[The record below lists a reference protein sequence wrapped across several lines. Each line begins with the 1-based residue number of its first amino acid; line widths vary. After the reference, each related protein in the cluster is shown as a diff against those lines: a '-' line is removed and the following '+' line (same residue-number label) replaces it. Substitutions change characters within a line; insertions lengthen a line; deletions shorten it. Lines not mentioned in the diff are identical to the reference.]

1 MTLRREVTPAP
12 GLLEAFAQEFDPL
25 FTKWNQ
31 REGFRGYLEGLLLP
45 AERNK
50 TLTGLANTAPGTG
63 AQAARAQSL
72 QWFLSESNWDEAAV
86 DERRRA
92 VLRQAPNTAP
102 NAEGVLV
109 IDETGDVK
117 AGTHTAH
124 VGRQYLGSVGKIDNG
139 VVSVSSLWANER
151 VYYPLEVVPYTPAAW
166 FARGPS
172 DPAFRTKLTIAV
184 ALVKQAVAWHWPFKA
199 VVADSFYG
207 EDATVRAGLQQL
219 EVGYVLALKPSHS
232 WWHAQNEP
240 GSLDEV
246 ARATPW
252 RATKPGAWQAV
263 ERTFR
268 DGHRERWWALEVT
281 VGPYSPHRRERAVV
295 VTTDPQTLPEL
306 STWYLVTNLPVRNKP
321 SATRGPRSGASVA
334 EVVRLYGLRAWVEQS
349 YKQVKTT
356 LGWAQYQ
363 VRSSRA
369 IQRHWILI
377 YCAFTFCWWQAAQP
391 SSPESWVGDP
401 ALVLVS
407 PRSPVQ
413 GTGEKKSRRHSSPTR
428 TIMAQRAQASSQLAG
443 TGDYAQALLA
453 RLLAGAPA
461 TRAAGIA

>member
-1 MTLRREVTPAP
+1 MTQRREVIPAP
-12 GLLEAFAQEFDPL
+12 GLLEAFAREFDPL

-31 REGFRGYLEGLLLP
+31 REGFRRYLEGLLLP

-63 AQAARAQSL
+63 AQEARAQSL
-72 QWFLSESNWDEAAV
+72 QWFLSESNWNEAAV
-86 DERRRA
+86 NERRRA
-92 VLRQAPNTAP
+92 LLRQAPNTAP

-139 VVSVSSLWANER
+139 VVSVSSLWANEQ
-151 VYYPLEVVPYTPAAW
+151 VYYPLDVIPYTPAGW
-166 FARGPS
+166 FASGQR

-184 ALVKQAVAWHWPFKA
+184 ELVKQAVAWHWPFKA

-207 EDATVRAGLQQL
+207 EDATVRGSLQQL
-219 EVGYVLALKPSHS
+219 KVGYVLALKPTHS

-252 RATKPGAWQAV
+252 RATKPGAWQV
-263 ERTFR
+263 VDRVFR
-268 DGHRERWWALEVT
+268 DGHRERWWALEIK
-281 VGPYSPHRRERAVV
+281 VGPYGPQRRERAVV

-306 STWYLVTNLPVRNKP
+306 STWFLVTNLPVKNRP
-321 SATRGPRSGASVA
+321 RAASGPRSGASVA
-334 EVVRLYGLRAWVEQS
+334 EVVRLYGLRIWVEQS

-377 YCAFTFCWWQAAQP
+377 YCAFTFCWWQAAQ
-391 SSPESWVGDP
+391 SSASEGWVGDP
-401 ALVLVS
+401 ALAPAS

-413 GTGEKKSRRHSSPTR
+413 EKGEKKPHRHSGPTQ
-428 TIMAQRAQASSQLAG
+428 TIVARRAQASSQLAG

-453 RLLAGAPA
+453 CLLAGAP
-461 TRAAGIA
+461 TSRAARAA

>member
-12 GLLEAFAQEFDPL
+12 GLLEAFAQEFDAV

-31 REGFRGYLEGLLLP
+31 REGFRRYLEGLLLP

-50 TLTGLANTAPGTG
+50 TLTGLANAAPGTG
-63 AQAARAQSL
+63 AQEARAQSL
-72 QWFLSESNWDEAAV
+72 QWFLSESNWDEVAV

-92 VLRQAPNTAP
+92 VLRQARNTAP

-172 DPAFRTKLTIAV
+172 DPAFRTKLTIAA

-207 EDATVRAGLQQL
+207 EDATLRASLQQL

-252 RATKPGAWQAV
+252 RATRPGAWQAV
-263 ERTFR
+263 ERVFR

-281 VGPYSPHRRERAVV
+281 VGPYSPQRRERAVV

-321 SATRGPRSGASVA
+321 SATHGPRRGASVA

-363 VRSSRA
+363 VRNSRA

-391 SSPESWVGDP
+391 PSSESWVGDP
-401 ALVLVS
+401 ALALAS
-407 PRSPVQ
+407 PRSAVQ
-413 GTGEKKSRRHSSPTR
+413 VTGEKKSRLHSSPAR
-428 TIMAQRAQASSQLAG
+428 TVVAQRAQASAQLAG

-453 RLLAGAPA
+453 RLLTSAPA
-461 TRAAGIA
+461 TCATRTA